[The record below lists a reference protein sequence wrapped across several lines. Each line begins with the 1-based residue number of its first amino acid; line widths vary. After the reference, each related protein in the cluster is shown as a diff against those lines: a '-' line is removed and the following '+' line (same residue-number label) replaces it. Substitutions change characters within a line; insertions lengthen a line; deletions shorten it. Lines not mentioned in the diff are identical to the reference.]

1 MMNEKVRYRT
11 LFECGNALKQK
22 CFRTGEKVPADNG
35 PGHCEA
41 PHTISRRIAT
51 RNNGEMKNGQ
61 PAQRARLT
69 HDELIPIAAY
79 GAKATWP
86 AGFQLYQR
94 GAVADGVFIVLD
106 GHVLL
111 RNRIKVGRGFVPDIA
126 TSGQTFGSE
135 GLSQESVYVTDANAS
150 EETRTLFLSGA
161 QFRAFVREHPGQAL
175 PLLSQAM
182 SERAYLLEKLHELA
196 ALNVDQRLMST
207 LSHLSADHT
216 FTTED
221 GRLRLDNS
229 HHRLLCEM
237 VGATRESIAL
247 ALSRLVAAGIAE
259 RDGMTFLITPGL
271 LASRATNGASSKATV
286 PLTQEMLRP
295 AFP

>member
-1 MMNEKVRYRT
+1 MGPRPLRHSANVRYRT
-11 LFECGNALKQK
+11 FTPRCSKRIRRCVVGPDIAKMLNLRTEKQQ
-22 CFRTGEKVPADNG
+22 RQEQM
-35 PGHCEA
+35 
-41 PHTISRRIAT
+41 
-51 RNNGEMKNGQ
+51 RNV
-61 PAQRARLT
+61 RAGVRSVRLT
-69 HDELIPIAAY
+69 PHELAPIEAY

-94 GAVADGVFIVLD
+94 GAPADGVFIVLA
-106 GHVLL
+106 GHVML
-111 RNRIKVGRGFVPDIA
+111 RNRIKVGRGFVPVIA
-126 TSGQTFGSE
+126 STGQTFGSE
-135 GLSQESVYVTDANAS
+135 GLSPDGNYVTDAIAS

-175 PLLSQAM
+175 PLVSQTM

-207 LSHLSADHT
+207 LSHLSADRS
-216 FTTED
+216 FTTDD
-221 GRLRLDNS
+221 GRLKLENS

-247 ALSRLVAAGIAE
+247 ALSRLVSAGIAE
-259 RDGMTFLITPGL
+259 REGMTFLIQPGSL
-271 LASRATNGASSKATV
+271 TSRLTNGAGPDSTL
-286 PLTQEMLRP
+286 PMTQEMLRP